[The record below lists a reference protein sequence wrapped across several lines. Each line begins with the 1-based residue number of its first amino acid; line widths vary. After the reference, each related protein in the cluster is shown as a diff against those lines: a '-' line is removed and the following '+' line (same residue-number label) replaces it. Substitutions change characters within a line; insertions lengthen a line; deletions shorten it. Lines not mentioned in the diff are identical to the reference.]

1 MLPKKKPTR
10 TQFRSKPADYYAGN
24 KLPPKEWWTDKPPE
38 QEFVEIP
45 DRGLKLG
52 NNCAPD
58 SDDDTGVSDNEAP
71 EYVDDGV
78 EPDVHVGVHH
88 LHDAQR
94 RVHKGAQKGCAQGDH
109 YGPGYFPSLAW
120 NVDDGSRRDGL

>member
-52 NNCAPD
+52 NNCASD
-58 SDDDTGVSDNEAP
+58 SDDDTDVEDNEAP
-71 EYVDDGV
+71 EYVDDV
-78 EPDVHVGVHH
+78 EFN
-88 LHDAQR
+88 
-94 RVHKGAQKGCAQGDH
+94 HKLVCWQVCNC
-109 YGPGYFPSLAW
+109 Y
-120 NVDDGSRRDGL
+120 RC